1 MEKRKLS
8 SLCLLEKGKQI
19 DTETLDDKNIFPYV
33 NGGIKESGF
42 YESYNTSGDTITISE
57 GGASCG
63 FVNYRND
70 KFWCGCHCYRLTNFN
85 VNFKYL
91 YFALK
96 ANQKNIMDLRSG
108 VAMPNIKKSRLEDL
122 MINID
127 EDAKKQDKIV
137 KELSELTE
145 SIGKEQTAILEFNE
159 LIKSRFI
166 EMFENSQCEE
176 INLGAISEK
185 ITKGSTPTTYGFS
198 FLESGINFIKIESI
212 DDNNRFLMGKL
223 AHVSNECHQSF
234 KRSQLAKG
242 DILFSIAG
250 ALGRT
255 AIVDESILPANTNQ
269 ALAIIKI
276 KASIPISKAFLL
288 REFETEFVKDQ
299 LEKDVVGIAQK
310 NLSLQNLNE
319 LMIKLPP
326 ISEQR
331 NFEIFV
337 NQVDKLKFNAQKRI
351 DLFQE
356 LLNKKMDEYF
366 N

>member
-159 LIKSRFI
+159 LIKSRFNELRDRERKTNTFGTFASI
-166 EMFENSQCEE
+166 YSAKKCGNAKYPILS
-176 INLGAISEK
+176 
-185 ITKGSTPTTYGFS
+185 ITKDN
-198 FLESGINFIKIESI
+198 GIVFQDEKFKKRIASI
-212 DDNNRFLMGKL
+212 DTKNYKIVPKGIFVQGIHIDEKNFDIQCIADNGIVSPAYKL
-223 AHVSNECHQSF
+223 WRINENICVPLVVAYAMRTDFVASYIKDKSSGSVDRRENLSNEEMKCIP
-234 KRSQLAKG
+234 LN
-242 DILFSIAG
+242 LP
-250 ALGRT
+250 
-255 AIVDESILPANTNQ
+255 SIL
-269 ALAIIKI
+269 
-276 KASIPISKAFLL
+276 
-288 REFETEFVKDQ
+288 
-299 LEKDVVGIAQK
+299 AQK
-310 NLSLQNLNE
+310 E
-319 LMIKLPP
+319 FFKFK
-326 ISEQR
+326 E
-331 NFEIFV
+331 
-337 NQVDKLKFNAQKRI
+337 QVDKLKFNAQKRI